1 MHISSSFSDD
11 DDPYFQIDLGYAD
24 EIRGMATQGH
34 EANYWFVRTFTL
46 SFSLDGITWFNYTEN
61 GLGTKVVGMV

>member
-1 MHISSSFSDD
+1 
-11 DDPYFQIDLGYAD
+11 
-24 EIRGMATQGH
+24 MATQGH